1 MRMRSTL
8 LLVLATVIGGC
19 GGPSYDG
26 AVEPPTAHIDVY
38 FDGAAVEQGFTT
50 MGTLSVTTGGSLAEL
65 ESSLAAAG
73 MERGADAII
82 IDGMASADARSV
94 ASHRAEANGRPRY
107 IQDAATGSVRNVG
120 GSEHHGRLST
130 PTSATVTA
138 RLLKYDR

>member
-1 MRMRSTL
+1 MRTRSIP

-19 GGPSYDG
+19 GGLSYDG
-26 AVEPPTAHIDVY
+26 DVAPPTAHIDVY

-50 MGTLSVTTGGSLAEL
+50 MGTLSVSTGGSLAEV
-65 ESSLAAAG
+65 EASLAAAG

-82 IDGMASADARSV
+82 IEGMATADARSV

-107 IQDAATGSVRNVG
+107 IQDVATGSVRNVG
-120 GSEHHGRLST
+120 GAEHHGRLAI
-130 PTSATVTA
+130 PASATVSA